1 MLVSCS
7 FLSNERSVLLQN
19 NQGQSIYVKVYNENG
34 NKLAFVLHGL
44 ASDMNHQV
52 VQSAKKAF
60 LDNGYTV
67 VTFDARYSLGKSYG
81 NVSDVSL
88 NTFLEDLETIINW
101 AKKQPFYREPFA
113 VAGHSLGGATTILYS
128 HNNDNSNT
136 HNNNNSNKYQQYC
149 EQIMFEHNLQTFNDF
164 TSFINHLLNKSTK
177 NETFLCRGAIS
188 SSRTIITAI
197 TTAPC
202 RAE

>member
-1 MLVSCS
+1 MKRFCAFILIFMLVSCS
-7 FLSNERSVLLQN
+7 FLSNERSILLQN

-128 HNNDNSNT
+128 HNNDNINFLIPIAPVIGG
-136 HNNNNSNKYQQYC
+136 QQ
-149 EQIMFEHNLQTFNDF
+149 
-164 TSFINHLLNKSTK
+164 
-177 NETFLCRGAIS
+177 
-188 SSRTIITAI
+188 
-197 TTAPC
+197 
-202 RAE
+202 